1 MIFKKVFG
9 KINWVLKVFKKEKGQ
24 TKHKIDSVVQIFP
37 AMKDKIGIKKH
48 YRFEVEYLYHG
59 KTPTKVNNCSIT
71 RVKNWINKT
80 YPEINT
86 NYRIVVKKFIPLGS
100 GFGGE
105 SSDAAYVL
113 RFLLKKFKLDN
124 LSDQQLLDIA
134 LNVGSDIPFF
144 YKKTFIAHVNEYG
157 NRVVPLKYSIP
168 FNPDAIQFNCV
179 VKSEDIYNMLDKDT
193 KYKSLIP
200 DVKKIYDD
208 LKVGAIEKNIVYN
221 DLERYV
227 LKKEPKIKQALDKYN
242 ENKQAINFINGAGS
256 TIITVKK

>member
-9 KINWVLKVFKKEKGQ
+9 KINWVLKVFKKEKEQ
-24 TKHKIDSVVQIFP
+24 TKHKIDSVVQVFP
-37 AMKDKIGIKKH
+37 AMFDKIGIKKH

-59 KTPTKVNNCSIT
+59 KTAMKVENCSIT
-71 RVKNWINKT
+71 KVKEWVNKD

-86 NYRIVVKKFIPLGS
+86 NYKIVVKKFIPIGS

-113 RFLLKKFKLDN
+113 RYLLKKFKIEELT
-124 LSDQQLLDIA
+124 DQQLLDIA

-144 YKKTFIAHVNEYG
+144 YKKVFVAHVNEYG

-168 FNPDAIQFNCV
+168 YNPDATPFSNI
-179 VKSEDIYNMLDKDT
+179 VKTKEIYEMLDKD
-193 KYKSLIP
+193 KNYESLIP

-208 LKVGAIEKNIVYN
+208 LKLGVIEKNVVYN
-221 DLERYV
+221 DLQKYV
-227 LKKEPKIKQALDKYN
+227 LIKEPNIKEAIDKYN
-242 ENKQAINFINGAGS
+242 LNEKAVNFINGAGS